1 MFSLPQTAVR
11 YVHETVARDAARRR
25 RERELHDLQR
35 AQLLP
40 LLASGE
46 HQRDVQTMQ
55 SAALALSGAH
65 HATAATGHPWKR
77 APDQPEWLDATS
89 VGSVRP
95 ELRFEHVG
103 GAPVPLRAS
112 IVRLPLFKL
121 IGSGAA
127 ALLTAAGS
135 SDPFAVK
142 TCAFAAAVNLV
153 AVLHYYAI
161 WQLRLQNIAGGAL
174 TAFMVRI
181 RGRGDAEQETQY
193 LNLNKEAAENAGKL
207 FAQEIAV
214 DSLRSSDWAVTVR
227 ARATGHGA
235 THVHTHIYT
244 HRQLSPWTFRL
255 PSQLVLLYI
264 DLHAV
269 AQKVNNP
276 SAPGEFLPSHWG
288 SAFQA
293 FVVFLGSLTRFLC
306 NNLRPLENTGDH
318 SARPLPRNGWLVAI
332 GILSFVAATAVW
344 VVSIVNLLDMVGL
357 PDDAI
362 DAQSREDCWFV
373 RLVVYVQLGYPA
385 IAIAEIVWLNFF
397 STDLRDEPG
406 VDGRNA
412 MTGLPTSAPKRNKRR
427 MPGSQMDPVLSLVK
441 DVGYGTL
448 DTLSKGGVAVY
459 LVLRAAQNS

>member
-1 MFSLPQTAVR
+1 MFALPQSAVN

-46 HQRDVQTMQ
+46 RERDAQTMQ
-55 SAALALSGAH
+55 TAALALSSAS
-65 HATAATGHPWKR
+65 HATTPTGHPWKR
-77 APDQPEWLDATS
+77 TPDQPAWLDETQL
-89 VGSVRP
+89 GSVRP

-161 WQLRLQNIAGGAL
+161 WQLRLQNVAGGAL
-174 TAFMVRI
+174 TALMVQI
-181 RGRGDAEQETQY
+181 RGRGNADLKQQY
-193 LNLNKEAAENAGKL
+193 LNLNKEAADNASKL
-207 FAQEIAV
+207 FAQELAV
-214 DSLRSSDWAVTVR
+214 DSLRSSDWAVT
-227 ARATGHGA
+227 
-235 THVHTHIYT
+235 
-244 HRQLSPWTFRL
+244 
-255 PSQLVLLYI
+255 LVLLYI

-269 AQKVNNP
+269 SARVNNP

-306 NNLRPLENTGDH
+306 NNLRPPENVSDH
-318 SARPLPRNGWLVAI
+318 SAPPLARNGWLVAI
-332 GILSFVAATAVW
+332 GAVSFVIATGVW
-344 VVSIVNLLDMVGL
+344 IVSIVNLLDMVGL

-373 RLVVYVQLGYPA
+373 RLVLWVQIGYPA
-385 IAIAEIVWLNFF
+385 IAIGEIVWLNFF

-406 VDGRNA
+406 AEGRNPE
-412 MTGLPTSAPKRNKRR
+412 TGLPIAPPGIAKRRR

-441 DVGYGTL
+441 DVAYGTL
-448 DTLSKGGVAVY
+448 DTLTKGGVAVY
-459 LVLRAAQNS
+459 FVLRAARNP

>member
-1 MFSLPQTAVR
+1 M
-11 YVHETVARDAARRR
+11 
-25 RERELHDLQR
+25 
-35 AQLLP
+35 
-40 LLASGE
+40 
-46 HQRDVQTMQ
+46 
-55 SAALALSGAH
+55 
-65 HATAATGHPWKR
+65 
-77 APDQPEWLDATS
+77 
-89 VGSVRP
+89 
-95 ELRFEHVG
+95 RFEHVG

-174 TAFMVRI
+174 TQLMVKI
-181 RGRGDAEQETQY
+181 RGRGDADADTTQF
-193 LNLNKEAAENAGKL
+193 LNLNKEAAGNAGKL

-227 ARATGHGA
+227 AHTNDSTLRANPFFSVIG
-235 THVHTHIYT
+235 
-244 HRQLSPWTFRL
+244 
-255 PSQLVLLYI
+255 SQLVLLYI
-264 DLHAV
+264 DLHSV

-306 NNLRPLENTGDH
+306 NNLRPPEDTSNH
-318 SARPLPRNGWLVAI
+318 AARPLPRNGWLVAI
-332 GILSFVAATAVW
+332 GVVAFVAATAVW
-344 VVSIVNLLDMVGL
+344 VVSVVNLLDMVGL

-373 RLVVYVQLGYPA
+373 RLVLYVQIGYPA
-385 IAIAEIVWLNFF
+385 IAVGEIVWLNFF

-406 VDGRNA
+406 VGGRNEE
-412 MTGLPTSAPKRNKRR
+412 TGMPLTALKRAKRR
-427 MPGSQMDPVLSLVK
+427 MPGSQMDPMLSLVK

-448 DTLSKGGVAVY
+448 DTLTKGGVAVY
-459 LVLRAAQNS
+459 FVLRATRTP